1 MCFGSTPSPQAP
13 QIVYQG
19 PTDED
24 IRQQEKSLDRY
35 RTQVEETNAALADTL
50 NEQIAAAN
58 EQTASIQAQL
68 DAEIA
73 AVQGETGAAESAA
86 AAAVAEQ
93 QTAEADVVAA
103 REEAV
108 KAGNSFTPV
117 GAYGVTVT
125 ESEPVAAQTTTSTK
139 KKKTTDSTLK
149 INTGGA
155 AASPGSGLNI
165 GL

>member
-1 MCFGSTPSPQAP
+1 MCFGSPAPQAP

-19 PTDED
+19 PSEED
-24 IRQQEKSLDRY
+24 IARQEENLNTY
-35 RTQVEETNAALADTL
+35 RTQVEETNAALAQTL
-50 NEQIAAAN
+50 NDQIAAAN

-73 AVQGETGAAESAA
+73 AAQGETSAAESAA
-86 AAAVAEQ
+86 SAAVAEQ

-125 ESEPVAAQTTTSTK
+125 ESEPVAAQTTVSTK
-139 KKKTTDSTLK
+139 KKKTPDSTLK